1 MHAPCAR
8 ERYNGRHH
16 GCFLLQPIQPIY
28 NPAKRKRYFAPDIT
42 ERQNEEAR
50 GAAAERTNRT
60 ATLQEART
68 SADAGRP
75 RDFEH
80 HFSHA
85 GSSHMDNAEVIAVD
99 DMDSSSRWWSRSSDK
114 LVQCTYPWSLRFGSR
129 RPPNFARSR
138 FGLQKNPSDLSRLH
152 VCHIRWLDSC
162 HARPTYPTPRHR
174 GPGWGWPPPQPQ
186 RTRKWLHPWPR
197 PP

>member
-1 MHAPCAR
+1 MLHAPANVTM
-8 ERYNGRHH
+8 EDIMAVFFFN
-16 GCFLLQPIQPIY
+16 PY

-68 SADAGRP
+68 SADAARS

-99 DMDSSSRWWSRSSDK
+99 DIDSSTTLMTES
-114 LVQCTYPWSLRFGSR
+114 Q
-129 RPPNFARSR
+129 
-138 FGLQKNPSDLSRLH
+138 
-152 VCHIRWLDSC
+152 
-162 HARPTYPTPRHR
+162 
-174 GPGWGWPPPQPQ
+174 
-186 RTRKWLHPWPR
+186 
-197 PP
+197 